1 MESPQKGNSTFLDG
15 TDPDFVWQDYLEDT
29 HSEAAPPTAFTH
41 VEYSLESG
49 FKVGMKLEIPNPEDG
64 SMYWPASVIMTCGDL
79 LTLRYVGYG
88 DDRSADF
95 WFNIKSGEFH
105 PIGWC
110 STNSKKLHPP
120 KALLEKYPNVT
131 ALLSSELKSS
141 ESIPA
146 ALSENLDA
154 GFIPIDQIKC
164 GMKLELMDID
174 NPNNVWIVTIK
185 QNIGGRLLLH
195 YDGCEEAS
203 NCDMWLFYLSDYL
216 YPVGFAKLNNLQYS
230 PPKGIECKHSEK
242 EWEMILQNSFE
253 EAEKLPFPSHIF
265 EPKIPL
271 EKLTFK
277 EGMKLEAVNIQNY
290 AEICPATV
298 TKVVNDY
305 YFLVT
310 IDNHIDEQVTNAVL
324 CCNSNTPFVF
334 PIKWAEEHELEVKSP
349 KGYKSDGSKFSW
361 DDYLQ
366 FCKAEAAPVDIFPMC
381 FMNMGFETGMKLETA
396 DPFNPNNIY
405 AATIVKVVEP
415 LMWVDFDN
423 ETPKQKNIIYSI
435 NSFDIF
441 PVGWCASN
449 SYPLQTPS
457 IYKSKERSCPVLE
470 EQGRIEKPAQEAP
483 VLSPAGQQ
491 CKSWC
496 PKIYFNH
503 RCFTGPLLSKS
514 RLAELPQA
522 IGPGPLHLV
531 IQDVIYR
538 VVNIAYKS
546 SRVLQILQVNG
557 KPSPGMQ
564 PLIIKAKYKGK
575 TNRATIEVI
584 RNSEQVEEF
593 CKNICQKLECCPY
606 LFGPKHVGE
615 TCPSNCHTQTKTK
628 FGYNFVKKQKKV
640 GRPPL
645 HANCISSD
653 NGEVVKR
660 GPGRKKKR
668 KHWTHLNAHIGGD
681 NQPPEKR
688 SKSRDSSETDEG
700 SKNDLKEKV
709 KSDSNEPASPQSGRI
724 PLIGK
729 KKLKHTTSS
738 SIVTRGAKLPNF
750 GLWHHVSSFHNRRG
764 RPRTRPMRPFPPR
777 KVGRPVGS
785 TKKNIAAAAAQLK
798 SKRLMEYSS
807 LHLDDASKY
816 EMPPR
821 RPKRTLLDSNPI
833 DWTVEDVVKYLQ
845 KTDYAPLAPLLKEQ
859 EIDGPALLMLN
870 IFNVQEY
877 LHLKPEP
884 AEKFCYLIKN
894 LKIEF
899 FTHYVS

>member
-1 MESPQKGNSTFLDG
+1 
-15 TDPDFVWQDYLEDT
+15 
-29 HSEAAPPTAFTH
+29 
-41 VEYSLESG
+41 
-49 FKVGMKLEIPNPEDG
+49 
-64 SMYWPASVIMTCGDL
+64 
-79 LTLRYVGYG
+79 
-88 DDRSADF
+88 
-95 WFNIKSGEFH
+95 
-105 PIGWC
+105 
-110 STNSKKLHPP
+110 
-120 KALLEKYPNVT
+120 
-131 ALLSSELKSS
+131 
-141 ESIPA
+141 
-146 ALSENLDA
+146 
-154 GFIPIDQIKC
+154 
-164 GMKLELMDID
+164 
-174 NPNNVWIVTIK
+174 IK

-195 YDGCEEAS
+195 YDGCEETQ
-203 NCDMWLFYLSDYL
+203 DHITWLFYLSDYL
-216 YPVGFAKLNNLQYS
+216 NPVGHAKSSNLRYC
-230 PPKGIECKHSEK
+230 PPEGIKNKHLEKGWETVLHSS
-242 EWEMILQNSFE
+242 LE

-271 EKLTFK
+271 ERHAFK
-277 EGMKLEAVNIQNY
+277 EGMKLEAVNMQNY
-290 AEICPATV
+290 AELCPATV

-305 YFLVT
+305 HFVVT
-310 IDNHIDEQVTNAVL
+310 IDNYFDEQVTDSIL
-324 CCNSNTPFVF
+324 CCNSNTPFIF
-334 PIKWAEEHELEVKSP
+334 PIKWTEEHELELKPP
-349 KGYKSDGSKFSW
+349 KGYKLNDSKFSW

-366 FCKAEAAPVDIFPMC
+366 FCKAEAAPADFFPMC
-381 FMNMGFETGMKLETA
+381 FMNMGFETGMKLEAT
-396 DPFNPNNIY
+396 DPLNPNNIY
-405 AATIVKVVEP
+405 ASTIVKIVEP

-423 ETPKQKNIIYSI
+423 ETPKRKNIIYSI
-435 NSFDIF
+435 NSFDLY

-457 IYKSKERSCPVLE
+457 VYKPKEKSCPVSE
-470 EQGRIEKPAQEAP
+470 EQGRVEKPTQDAP

-531 IQDVIYR
+531 IQEVIYR

-564 PLIIKAKYKGK
+564 QQIIKAKYKGK

-593 CKNICQKLECCPY
+593 CKNICKKLECCPY

-615 TCPSNCHTQTKTK
+615 ICPSNCHTQTKTK
-628 FGYNFVKKQKKV
+628 FGYNFVKKQKKI
-640 GRPPL
+640 GRPPS
-645 HANCISSD
+645 NTNGVSSD

-668 KHWTHLNAHIGGD
+668 KHWTHLNAHVEE
-681 NQPPEKR
+681 NHPPEKR

-700 SKNDLKEKV
+700 SKGDSKEKL
-709 KSDSNEPASPQSGRI
+709 KSDSNEPVSPQPARI

-750 GLWHHVSSFHNRRG
+750 GLWHHVSPFHSRRG

-785 TKKNIAAAAAQLK
+785 TKKNIAAAAQLK
-798 SKRLMEYSS
+798 SKRLMEDSSQHSDDTSKSEIASS
-807 LHLDDASKY
+807 L
-816 EMPPR
+816 
-821 RPKRTLLDSNPI
+821 PKPTLLDSNPI

-859 EIDGPALLMLN
+859 
-870 IFNVQEY
+870 
-877 LHLKPEP
+877 
-884 AEKFCYLIKN
+884 
-894 LKIEF
+894 
-899 FTHYVS
+899 